1 MPILTPGRRPA
12 YPPIG
17 KLRVATGGGK
27 KSGFVSLNLT
37 PMVDMFTIL
46 VIFLIQMF
54 SADNVSIAKDINVPR
69 AVNSLKLEKP
79 GTQVTISRDEDP
91 TTEGWQGRVIVEQ
104 TTVPE
109 SEMGAPTDVLMPG
122 VGDRLKKVREADED
136 KLKRIGTPRDMDKPY
151 DGIVTVQADV
161 TTDFKVIRRVLFS
174 ANDAGW
180 AKIKFVTLPD
190 AAKVSSVMAEA
201 KAGE

>member
-1 MPILTPGRRPA
+1 MPIITPGRRPA

-54 SADNVSIAKDINVPR
+54 SADNVSIAKDIDVPR
-69 AVNSLKLEKP
+69 AVNSQKLEKP
-79 GTQVTISRDEDP
+79 GTQVTITRDEDP
-91 TTEGWQGRVIVEQ
+91 ETEGWQGRVIVEAG
-104 TTVPE
+104 TVPVE
-109 SEMGAPTDVLMPG
+109 EMGAPTDVLMPG
-122 VGDRLKKVREADED
+122 VSERLKKVREADED
-136 KLKRIGTPRDMDKPY
+136 KLKRMGTPRDMDKPY
-151 DGIVTVQADV
+151 EGIVTVQADV

-180 AKIKFVTLPD
+180 AKIKFVPLPD
-190 AAKVSSVMAEA
+190 AAKASSVMAEG
-201 KAGE
+201 KAAE